1 MLRDD
6 SPGRFNDGRSAA
18 SRKVTVRAL
27 ATGVEI
33 RGEDGFLIAVWKTED
48 LLADGELPDGKGVRL
63 RCAAEPDARLSIA
76 DAVFVRESL
85 PQLAKPHRRFP
96 LGVAVSLALAAGVL
110 IGLYLSL
117 PGLSHL
123 ALDLLSPETERK
135 WGAGIANGIESQT
148 RICRTKAGGK
158 ALTHLTE
165 RLAAGI
171 PPERRPVHV
180 QVLDAKLVNAIALPG
195 AEIIVF
201 RGLIDQAGGP
211 DELAGVLA
219 HELTHLAERHPA
231 AAMIRGAGVGVLV
244 TLITGDASGLMA
256 SGISTL
262 MASSYSRADE
272 AAADRGALELLKR
285 AEIGTAGFAT
295 FFHRLEM
302 LEAGGGLP
310 AWMGTHPETAARA
323 AAVEAAADPRP
334 LPPALDEDEWQAIKT
349 ICGKGV

>member
-6 SPGRFNDGRSAA
+6 RPGRFNDGRSAA

-33 RGEDGFLIAVWKTED
+33 RGEDGFLIAVWKAED
-48 LLADGELPDGKGVRL
+48 LLADGDLPGGKGVRL
-63 RCAAEPDARLSIA
+63 RCVAEPQARLSME

-85 PQLAKPHRRFP
+85 PHLAKPRRRFP
-96 LGVAVSLALAAGVL
+96 VGVAASLVLAAGVL

-117 PGLSHL
+117 SGLSQL
-123 ALDLLSPETERK
+123 ALDLLSPEAERK
-135 WGAGIANGIESQT
+135 WGTGIVNGIESQT
-148 RICRTKAGGK
+148 RVCRTKAGGK
-158 ALTHLTE
+158 ALTHLAE

-171 PPERRPVHV
+171 PAGRRPVHV
-180 QVLDAKLVNAIALPG
+180 QVLDTKLVNAIALPG

-201 RGLIDQAGGP
+201 RGLIDAAGGP

-219 HELTHLAERHPA
+219 HELIHVAERHPA
-231 AAMIRGAGVGVLV
+231 AAMIRGAGVGVVV
-244 TLITGDASGLMA
+244 TLITGDSSGLMA
-256 SGISTL
+256 TGISTL
-262 MASSYSRADE
+262 MASSYSRDDE
-272 AAADRGALELLKR
+272 AAADRGALALLQR
-285 AEIGTAGFAT
+285 AGIGNAGFAT

-323 AAVEAAADPRP
+323 AAVEAAADPTP
-334 LPPALDEDEWQAIKT
+334 LPPALDEDEWLAIKR